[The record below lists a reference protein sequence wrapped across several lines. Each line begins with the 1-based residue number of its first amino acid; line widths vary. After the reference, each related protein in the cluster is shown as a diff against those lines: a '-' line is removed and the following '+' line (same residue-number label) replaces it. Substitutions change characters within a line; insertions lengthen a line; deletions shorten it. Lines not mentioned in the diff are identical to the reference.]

1 MSPFAKYGI
10 EHLSPSA
17 CNLFIGS
24 PALFVLQKCMKKNQP
39 VGAAAH
45 RGTAV
50 EKGIALG
57 LEEDAD
63 TASCIKV
70 AVDEFNRLT
79 SFIGDQRKEKESAA
93 IADFVT
99 TGLKELRPYGKPTS
113 SQGKIHYPVEGL
125 AVPLIGYYDFEWA
138 DKGILVDLKTTHALP
153 SKISTHHARQVALY
167 IAARG
172 DNLEARISY
181 VTPKKS
187 ASYILENG
195 RDHVN
200 ALVKISLT
208 IQRFLSL
215 SDDANELA
223 ALVAPD
229 VDSFYFSDP
238 LARKAVFDVWGL

>member
-24 PALFVLQKCMKKNQP
+24 PALFVLQKCMKKNQR

-50 EKGIALG
+50 ERGIALG

-113 SQGKIHYPVEGL
+113 SQGE
-125 AVPLIGYYDFEWA
+125 
-138 DKGILVDLKTTHALP
+138 
-153 SKISTHHARQVALY
+153 
-167 IAARG
+167 
-172 DNLEARISY
+172 
-181 VTPKKS
+181 
-187 ASYILENG
+187 
-195 RDHVN
+195 
-200 ALVKISLT
+200 
-208 IQRFLSL
+208 
-215 SDDANELA
+215 
-223 ALVAPD
+223 
-229 VDSFYFSDP
+229 DP
-238 LARKAVFDVWGL
+238 LPRRGTGRSPDRLLRLRVGRQGHSRRSENHSRPALEDQHESRPAGCPLYRGAWRQS